1 MIFFFDQEIYIILIR
16 SIELYCYNHNVKI
29 KETKTEVEKW
39 RCKLIDVP
47 YTILIICIWAWQ
59 LSYNKVRQ

>member
-39 RCKLIDVP
+39 RCIIDWCAIHHSDNLFLSM
-47 YTILIICIWAWQ
+47 TIVLQ
-59 LSYNKVRQ
+59 